1 MIDFSS
7 GYSYAEILQQMLD
20 QVDDRLDKREGS
32 LIQTALGPGAWYLEG
47 LALVLSQIQ
56 QGAYVATASGQD
68 LDYLVANRGLTRNAA
83 TYAVR
88 QGQFN
93 TAIPSGSVFKT
104 LNGTDSVLFTSG
116 DLISTTSGVYTY
128 EMTCQTAGNIGN
140 LYSGQLIPVTAI
152 SGLTSATLG
161 ASIADGEEA
170 ETDAALRARYIA
182 SFDTA
187 PFGGNISE
195 YRQAILAIPGV
206 GGVQVYPANVYQGGG
221 TCLCSIINSEYA
233 PASTALVQTVQNA
246 VCPAD
251 DSDPYT
257 PSSNG
262 YGIAPIGAAVTIVS
276 ATQLTVNVSAD
287 IVFASSVEDGV
298 NTYGDEI
305 REAIASYIESV
316 AKTWGNPLV
325 SNKISYP
332 VMVYASR
339 VSYAILTI
347 PEVISVS
354 NLTLNGSASD
364 LVLTETATLQQIPVL
379 GEVTLNE

>member
-1 MIDFSS
+1 MIDFST
-7 GYSYAEILQQMLD
+7 GYSYAEILEQMLE
-20 QVDDRLDKREGS
+20 QVDDSLDKREGS
-32 LIQTALGPGAWYLEG
+32 LIQTAVAPGAWYLEG

-104 LNGTDSVLFTSG
+104 MNGNDSVLFTSG
-116 DLISTTSGVYTY
+116 DLISTTAGVYTY

-161 ASIADGEEA
+161 ASITDGEEA

-233 PASTALVQTVQNA
+233 PASTALVQTAQNA

-316 AKTWGNPLV
+316 AKAWGNPLV

-332 VMVYASR
+332 VTVYASR

-364 LVLTETATLQQIPVL
+364 LVLTETAMLQQIPVL

>member
-93 TAIPSGSVFKT
+93 TAVPSGSVFKT

>member
-93 TAIPSGSVFKT
+93 TAVPSGSVFKT

-251 DSDPYT
+251 DSAPYT

>member
-68 LDYLVANRGLTRNAA
+68 LDYLVANRGLTRTAA

-104 LNGTDSVLFTSG
+104 INGNDSVLFTSG
-116 DLISTTSGVYTY
+116 NLISTTSGVYTY

-161 ASIADGEEA
+161 ASITDGEEA

-287 IVFASSVEDGV
+287 IVFTSSIEDGV

-305 REAIASYIESV
+305 REVIASYIESV

-332 VMVYASR
+332 VTVYASR

-347 PEVISVS
+347 PDVINVS
-354 NLTLNGSASD
+354 NLTLNGSSGD